1 MRFAPVLLLLVPLAV
16 GIGVAAWLI
25 SRAEPPA
32 RVEGAERTAAVTTII
47 AEARPL
53 APEVRG
59 YGNVRAAERWAA
71 VAEIAGTV
79 TWRHPALE
87 RGNILPA
94 GTEVLRIDPTAYE
107 LALAQAEADLAALEA
122 DLAQLDVEEE
132 NTRRILAIEE
142 NRLALALRDLERVR
156 GLVAQGAAP
165 PTRADEQERATLQ
178 IERSAAELANA
189 LALIPSRR
197 ARLEAQV
204 ARTEAARASA
214 ERNLEKTRITTP
226 FELRVGEVH
235 AETLQFVA
243 SGQPLVTA
251 DGVARAEVTAQ
262 IPLEAFPRLVGAAR
276 SGQPIGMAALEA
288 AGERI
293 AVTVSLIAD
302 PSKSWA
308 GRLVRVE
315 GALDPQARSV
325 PVVVEV
331 DDPYAGADPPARL
344 PLVPNMYVEVT
355 LTGPEGP
362 PRIAVP
368 DHAVHGGNTLYLRD
382 PDGRL
387 ELRAVTLAFRQRGL
401 AVIESGLEPGE
412 AVVTSDLVPAI
423 PGMRLVEAPE

>member
-47 AEARPL
+47 AEPRPL

-71 VAEIAGTV
+71 VAEIAGTI

-122 DLAQLDVEEE
+122 DLAQIDVEEE

-142 NRLALALRDLERVR
+142 NRLALARRDLERVQ

-189 LALIPSRR
+189 LGLIPSQR

-204 ARTEAARASA
+204 ARTEAALART
-214 ERNLEKTRITTP
+214 ERDLEKTRIMTP

-235 AETLQFVA
+235 VEALQFA
-243 SGQPLVTA
+243 SAGQLLVTA

-276 SGQPIGMAALEA
+276 SDQPIGMSALEA
-288 AGERI
+288 AADRI
-293 AVTVSLIAD
+293 TATVSLIAD
-302 PSKSWA
+302 PSQSWK

-325 PVVVEV
+325 PVVVAV

-355 LTGPEGP
+355 LTGPEGV

-368 DHAVHGGNTLYLRD
+368 DHAVHGGDTLYLRD

>member
-1 MRFAPVLLLLVPLAV
+1 MRVSPVLLLLVPLGL
-16 GIGVAAWLI
+16 GIGITALLI

-32 RVEGAERTAAVTTII
+32 RVEGAERTAAVTTIV

-59 YGNVRAAERWAA
+59 YGNVRAPERWAA
-71 VAEIAGTV
+71 VAEVAGTI
-79 TWRHPALE
+79 TWRLPALE
-87 RGNILPA
+87 PGNILPA
-94 GTEVLRIDPTAYE
+94 GTEVLRIDPSAYE

-122 DLAQLDVEEE
+122 EITQLDVEEE

-142 NRLALALRDLERVR
+142 NRLALARRDLERVQE
-156 GLVAQGAAP
+156 LVAQGAAP

-178 IERSAAELANA
+178 IERGAAELANA
-189 LALIPSRR
+189 LGLIPSRR

-204 ARTEAARASA
+204 ARTEAARARA
-214 ERNLEKTRITTP
+214 ERDLDRTRIATP

-235 AETLQFVA
+235 VEALQFA
-243 SGQPLVTA
+243 AAGQPLVTA

-276 SGQPIGMAALEA
+276 SDQPVGMAALEA

-293 AVTVSLIAD
+293 TAIVSLIAD
-302 PSKSWA
+302 PSQSWQ

-315 GALDPQARSV
+315 GALEPQARSV
-325 PVVVEV
+325 PVVVAV

-355 LTGPEGP
+355 LTGPGGP
-362 PRIAVP
+362 PRVSVP
-368 DHAVHGGNTLYLRD
+368 DHAVHGGDTLYLRD

-423 PGMRLVEAPE
+423 PGMRLVEVPE

>member
-1 MRFAPVLLLLVPLAV
+1 MRVSPVLLLLVPLGL
-16 GIGVAAWLI
+16 GIGITALLI

-32 RVEGAERTAAVTTII
+32 RVEGAERTAAVTTIV

-59 YGNVRAAERWAA
+59 YGNVRAPERWAA
-71 VAEIAGTV
+71 VAEVAGTI
-79 TWRHPALE
+79 TWRLPALE
-87 RGNILPA
+87 PGNILPA
-94 GTEVLRIDPTAYE
+94 GTEVLRIDPSAYE

-122 DLAQLDVEEE
+122 EITQLDVEEE

-142 NRLALALRDLERVR
+142 NRLALARRDLERVQE
-156 GLVAQGAAP
+156 LVAQGAAP

-178 IERSAAELANA
+178 IERGAAELANA
-189 LALIPSRR
+189 LGLIPSRR

-204 ARTEAARASA
+204 ARTEAARARA
-214 ERNLEKTRITTP
+214 ERDLDRTRIATP

-235 AETLQFVA
+235 VEALQFA
-243 SGQPLVTA
+243 AAGQPLVTA

-276 SGQPIGMAALEA
+276 SDQPVGMAALEA

-293 AVTVSLIAD
+293 TAIVSLIAD
-302 PSKSWA
+302 PSQSWQ

-315 GALDPQARSV
+315 GALEPQARSV
-325 PVVVEV
+325 PVVVAV

-355 LTGPEGP
+355 LTGPGGP
-362 PRIAVP
+362 
-368 DHAVHGGNTLYLRD
+368 HASRSPIMPSMAATRSTCVIRT
-382 PDGRL
+382 DGWSSAR
-387 ELRAVTLAFRQRGL
+387 
-401 AVIESGLEPGE
+401 
-412 AVVTSDLVPAI
+412 
-423 PGMRLVEAPE
+423 

>member
-1 MRFAPVLLLLVPLAV
+1 MRFGPVLLLLVPLAL
-16 GIGVAAWLI
+16 GIGIAALLI

-32 RVEGAERTAAVTTII
+32 RVEGAERTAAVTTIVV
-47 AEARPL
+47 EARPL

-71 VAEIAGTV
+71 VAEVAGTI
-79 TWRHPALE
+79 TWRLPALE
-87 RGNILPA
+87 PGNILPA
-94 GTEVLRIDPTAYE
+94 GTEVLRIDPSAYE

-122 DLAQLDVEEE
+122 EITQLDVEEE

-142 NRLALALRDLERVR
+142 NRLALARRELGRVQE
-156 GLVAQGAAP
+156 LVAQGAAP

-178 IERSAAELANA
+178 IERSVAELVNA
-189 LALIPSRR
+189 LDLIPSRR
-197 ARLEAQV
+197 TRLEAQV
-204 ARTEAARASA
+204 ARTEAARGRA
-214 ERNLEKTRITTP
+214 ERDLEKTRITTP

-235 AETLQFVA
+235 VEALQFA
-243 SGQPLVTA
+243 AAGQPLVTA
-251 DGVARAEVTAQ
+251 DGVARVEVTAQ

-276 SGQPIGMAALEA
+276 SGEMIGMAALEA

-293 AVTVSLIAD
+293 TAIVSLIAD
-302 PSKSWA
+302 PSQSWQ

-325 PVVVEV
+325 PVVVAV
-331 DDPYAGADPPARL
+331 DDPYAGADPPERL

-362 PRIAVP
+362 PRISVP
-368 DHAVHGGNTLYLRD
+368 DHVVHGGDTLYLRD

-423 PGMRLVEAPE
+423 PGMRLVEVPE

>member
-1 MRFAPVLLLLVPLAV
+1 MRFGPVLLLLVPLAV
-16 GIGVAAWLI
+16 GIGIAALLI
-25 SRAEPPA
+25 SRAAPPA
-32 RVEGAERTAAVTTII
+32 RVEGAERTAAVTTIV

-71 VAEIAGTV
+71 VAEVAGTI
-79 TWRHPALE
+79 TWRLPALE
-87 RGNILPA
+87 PGNILPA
-94 GTEVLRIDPTAYE
+94 GTEVLRIDSSAYE
-107 LALAQAEADLAALEA
+107 LGLAQAEADLAALEA
-122 DLAQLDVEEE
+122 EITQLDVEEE

-142 NRLALALRDLERVR
+142 NRLALARRDLERVQE
-156 GLVAQGAAP
+156 LVAQGAAP

-178 IERSAAELANA
+178 IERGAAELANA
-189 LALIPSRR
+189 LGLIPSRR

-204 ARTEAARASA
+204 ARTEAARARA
-214 ERNLEKTRITTP
+214 ERDLDRTRIATP

-235 AETLQFVA
+235 VEAQQFA
-243 SGQPLVTA
+243 AAGQPLVTA

-276 SGQPIGMAALEA
+276 SDEPIGMAALEA

-293 AVTVSLIAD
+293 TAIVSLIAD
-302 PSKSWA
+302 PSQSWQ

-325 PVVVEV
+325 PVVVAV

-355 LTGPEGP
+355 LAGPEGP
-362 PRIAVP
+362 SRVSVP
-368 DHAVHGGNTLYLRD
+368 DHAVHGGDTLYLRD

-423 PGMRLVEAPE
+423 PGMRLVEVPE